1 MYSGNW
7 KCVVKRCDASLLVL
21 GCFQTWKCILEH
33 MLYKFWLTYYKI
45 CLHGLRI
52 FFLQCSLP
60 SCSNKTPKNS
70 CLWGKKLKCR
80 KTDIIGH
87 VPIFTRLQKVKY
99 IIQNPTTGDH
109 RGHAIKNSSCQKKLL
124 KQYNCSDFTGK
135 VADLVFLLRKETR
148 VLFSQTKNNNILVG
162 TLD

>member
-1 MYSGNW
+1 MYLRTYSVHVLIDLLQNLLTW
-7 KCVVKRCDASLLVL
+7 VTHFFFCNALYLHARIKHQRTVV
-21 GCFQTWKCILEH
+21 
-33 MLYKFWLTYYKI
+33 YK
-45 CLHGLRI
+45 GE
-52 FFLQCSLP
+52 
-60 SCSNKTPKNS
+60 
-70 CLWGKKLKCR
+70 KLKCR

-109 RGHAIKNSSCQKKLL
+109 RGYAIKNSSCQKKLL

-148 VLFSQTKNNNILVG
+148 VLFSQTKNNNNLVG

>member
-1 MYSGNW
+1 M
-7 KCVVKRCDASLLVL
+7 VKRCDASLLVL

-52 FFLQCSLP
+52 FFCNALYLHARI
-60 SCSNKTPKNS
+60 KKPKNS

-109 RGHAIKNSSCQKKLL
+109 RGYAIKNSSCQKKLL

-148 VLFSQTKNNNILVG
+148 VLFSQTKNNNNLVG

>member
-1 MYSGNW
+1 MKMYLRTYS
-7 KCVVKRCDASLLVL
+7 VHVLIDLLQNL
-21 GCFQTWKCILEH
+21 LTWVTHFFCNA
-33 MLYKFWLTYYKI
+33 LY
-45 CLHGLRI
+45 LHARI
-52 FFLQCSLP
+52 
-60 SCSNKTPKNS
+60 KKPKNS

-109 RGHAIKNSSCQKKLL
+109 RGYAIKNSSCQKKLL
-124 KQYNCSDFTGK
+124 KQYNCSDFKGK

-148 VLFSQTKNNNILVG
+148 VLFSQTKKQ
-162 TLD
+162 

>member
-1 MYSGNW
+1 M
-7 KCVVKRCDASLLVL
+7 
-21 GCFQTWKCILEH
+21 
-33 MLYKFWLTYYKI
+33 
-45 CLHGLRI
+45 
-52 FFLQCSLP
+52 
-60 SCSNKTPKNS
+60 
-70 CLWGKKLKCR
+70 KCR

-109 RGHAIKNSSCQKKLL
+109 RGYAIKNSSCQKKLL

-148 VLFSQTKNNNILVG
+148 VLFSQTKNNNIQAHLIKSTNLINILQLLSQERRGCYLMLYITNEGSINRIHV
-162 TLD
+162 

>member
-1 MYSGNW
+1 MKMYLRTYS
-7 KCVVKRCDASLLVL
+7 VHVLIDLLQNL
-21 GCFQTWKCILEH
+21 LTWVTHFFFCNA
-33 MLYKFWLTYYKI
+33 LY
-45 CLHGLRI
+45 LHARI
-52 FFLQCSLP
+52 
-60 SCSNKTPKNS
+60 KKPKNS

-135 VADLVFLLRKETR
+135 VADLVFLLIKETR
-148 VLFSQTKNNNILVG
+148 VLFSQTKKQ
-162 TLD
+162 

>member
-1 MYSGNW
+1 MKMYLRTYS
-7 KCVVKRCDASLLVL
+7 VHVLIDLLQNL
-21 GCFQTWKCILEH
+21 LTWVTH
-33 MLYKFWLTYYKI
+33 
-45 CLHGLRI
+45 

-60 SCSNKTPKNS
+60 SCPNKKKPKNS

>member
-1 MYSGNW
+1 MKMYLRTYS
-7 KCVVKRCDASLLVL
+7 VHVLIDLLQNL
-21 GCFQTWKCILEH
+21 LTWVTHFFCNA
-33 MLYKFWLTYYKI
+33 LY
-45 CLHGLRI
+45 LHARI
-52 FFLQCSLP
+52 
-60 SCSNKTPKNS
+60 KKPKNS

-124 KQYNCSDFTGK
+124 KQNNCSDFTGK
-135 VADLVFLLRKETR
+135 VADLVFLLIKETR
-148 VLFSQTKNNNILVG
+148 VLFSQTKKTIIYS
-162 TLD
+162 

>member
-1 MYSGNW
+1 MYLRTYS
-7 KCVVKRCDASLLVL
+7 VHVLIDLLQNL
-21 GCFQTWKCILEH
+21 LTWVTH
-33 MLYKFWLTYYKI
+33 
-45 CLHGLRI
+45 

-60 SCSNKTPKNS
+60 SCPNKKTKEQ
-70 CLWGKKLKCR
+70 LFMREKLKCR

-109 RGHAIKNSSCQKKLL
+109 RGYAIKNSSCQKKLL

-148 VLFSQTKNNNILVG
+148 VLFSQTKNNNNLVG

>member
-1 MYSGNW
+1 MKMYLRAYA
-7 KCVVKRCDASLLVL
+7 VQVLIDLLQNL
-21 GCFQTWKCILEH
+21 LTWVTHFFFFCNA
-33 MLYKFWLTYYKI
+33 LY
-45 CLHGLRI
+45 LHARI
-52 FFLQCSLP
+52 
-60 SCSNKTPKNS
+60 KKPKNS

-135 VADLVFLLRKETR
+135 VADLVFLLIKKTR
-148 VLFSQTKNNNILVG
+148 VLFSQTKKQ
-162 TLD
+162 

>member
-1 MYSGNW
+1 MYLRTYS
-7 KCVVKRCDASLLVL
+7 VHVLIDLLQNL
-21 GCFQTWKCILEH
+21 LTWVTH
-33 MLYKFWLTYYKI
+33 
-45 CLHGLRI
+45 

-60 SCSNKTPKNS
+60 SCPNKKNQRTVVYE
-70 CLWGKKLKCR
+70 GKKLKCR

-135 VADLVFLLRKETR
+135 VADLVFLLIKETR
-148 VLFSQTKNNNILVG
+148 VLFSQTKNNNILVS